1 MLKLTIAVLAVVL
14 AGTASAAGW
23 RSLRID
29 ASSAATFSES
39 VATFQ
44 ENLTPSRR
52 IAFVRSLQDIW
63 IHVTKL
69 AIEEQREYTE
79 ADYLRQ
85 VHGLGYKDLVTLVDP
100 TGKKEGQYRAEY
112 YYSRSGGVRTNTG
125 TTASWSQQSNPP
137 PVGNAGFG
145 VTAGSYRG
153 SPLPNT
159 ADSRAACG
167 CMFPNNA
174 PQ

>member
-1 MLKLTIAVLAVVL
+1 MLKLTVAVLAVVL

-29 ASSAATFSES
+29 ASSEATFSES
-39 VATFQ
+39 IATFQ
-44 ENLTPSRR
+44 QKLTPSRR

-63 IHVTKL
+63 LHGTTHAVG
-69 AIEEQREYTE
+69 EYTE

-85 VHGLGYKDLVTLVDP
+85 VHGLGYEEVVNLVDP

-112 YYSRSGGVRTNTG
+112 YYSRSGGVITNTG
-125 TTASWSQQSNPP
+125 APPAWSQQGPP
-137 PVGNAGFG
+137 PVSRGIGG
-145 VTAGSYRG
+145 GPTYRG
-153 SPLPNT
+153 SPVPNT
-159 ADSRAACG
+159 ADARQACG
-167 CMFPNNA
+167 CMSPDNA